1 MLYGHSIIP
10 NGCGP
15 IEEFTRTDILQL
27 SVSTDDLIET

>member
-10 NGCGP
+10 KRLRP

-27 SVSTDDLIET
+27 SVSTDDLIEL